1 MSIAI
6 SEIQLYNAS
15 KTKLGNKQAEELV
28 AFVKVKVENEI
39 EEQSSKFSIKED
51 LLKLENKLAETKIDS
66 IKWVFSF
73 FIVIALMII
82 GLYLKKQL
90 LVFCF

>member
-28 AFVKVKVENEI
+28 AFVKIKVENEI

-51 LLKLENKLAETKIDS
+51 LLKLENKLAETKVDS

-73 FIVIALMII
+73 FVVIALMII
-82 GLYLKKQL
+82 GLSKKIT
-90 LVFCF
+90 FGF